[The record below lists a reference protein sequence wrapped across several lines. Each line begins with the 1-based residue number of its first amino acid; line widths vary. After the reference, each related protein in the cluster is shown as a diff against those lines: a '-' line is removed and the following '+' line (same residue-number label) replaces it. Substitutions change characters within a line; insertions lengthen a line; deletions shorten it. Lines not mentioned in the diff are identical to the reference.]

1 MSTAKGSGIKV
12 PSKIA
17 RPPGTGAPK
26 TNPST
31 GEHHN
36 VEVSLPQVSL
46 VHSRW
51 KTNKSVI
58 TTVMIIFGMT
68 DLFMV
73 FMKPMTCQIP
83 LENENIYLFL

>member
-46 VHSRW
+46 VHSR
-51 KTNKSVI
+51 
-58 TTVMIIFGMT
+58 
-68 DLFMV
+68 
-73 FMKPMTCQIP
+73 
-83 LENENIYLFL
+83 